1 MGLTVNSGLRR
12 PKRKNWKIGKMEN
25 WETRENWEIGKRG
38 KRGIGK
44 LEEWANKNVSQ
55 FPDFTILTVPR
66 FRMSNPAPE
75 HAPGWQAGP
84 NPSGFGNVIGVSR

>member
-25 WETRENWEIGKRG
+25 WETRENWETGETG
-38 KRGIGK
+38 Y
-44 LEEWANKNVSQ
+44 WCANKNVSQ
-55 FPDFTILTVPR
+55 FPDFTIFTVPH